1 MINDPEEPLY
11 IVRWEGDPWQATS
24 DGSEVVDGETYTWT
38 QGDWLCRG
46 AWLQKLSGGGR
57 NWYTMDVANRKC
69 IVNLERVVNAD
80 IDMRPFTDKKGDNP
94 LPRRS
99 SHEQALRSGAWCMS
113 DADYI
118 FLLEETQVR
127 EDICEYDI
135 GVANTLLQ
143 QQREEQQWHVD
154 QMIDFD

>member
-1 MINDPEEPLY
+1 MATKVARHGRALY
-11 IVRWEGDPWQATS
+11 HLAKIIIYIIE
-24 DGSEVVDGETYTWT
+24 
-38 QGDWLCRG
+38 
-46 AWLQKLSGGGR
+46 
-57 NWYTMDVANRKC
+57 
-69 IVNLERVVNAD
+69 
-80 IDMRPFTDKKGDNP
+80 
-94 LPRRS
+94 
-99 SHEQALRSGAWCMS
+99 MS

-143 QQREEQQWHVD
+143 QQREEQQWRVD